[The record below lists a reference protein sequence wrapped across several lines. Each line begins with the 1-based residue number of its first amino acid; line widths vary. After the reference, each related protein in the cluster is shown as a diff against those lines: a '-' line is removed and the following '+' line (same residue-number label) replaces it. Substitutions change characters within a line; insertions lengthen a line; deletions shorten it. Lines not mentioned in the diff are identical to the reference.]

1 VLKLPAK
8 REEPLN
14 FVVNGLKMLAD
25 KRINL
30 LAGVLGLVLQGEQ
43 GADGLDLET
52 QLASVAD
59 EDEAPDV
66 AVTITATVASGSR
79 QGWKEAN
86 LLIITDCR
94 DLEAGALGNLA
105 NGTFAAHFGDLS
117 LAPLVTRGCKI

>member
-1 VLKLPAK
+1 MLKLPTK

-14 FVVNGLKMLAD
+14 FAVNGLKMLAD
-25 KRINL
+25 KRIDL

-52 QLASVAD
+52 QLARVAD

-66 AVTITATVASGSR
+66 AVTITATVAIGSR
-79 QGWKEAN
+79 QRWKKAD
-86 LLIITDCR
+86 LLIVADR
-94 DLEAGALGNLA
+94 WNFEASASGNLA
-105 NGTFAAHFGDLS
+105 DGTFVTHFGDLS